1 MNSAQTTWADT
12 PEPGLPGTPAT
23 EPLLVRT
30 VAGLKA
36 AVAAALTAVPGR
48 GNAPRTLALVPTM
61 GALHEGHATLIRHA
75 REESDVV
82 VVTIFVN
89 ELQFNDAQDYARYP
103 RTLDADLR
111 LLGGVGA
118 DIVFAP
124 EASEV
129 YPDGVPLVALRS
141 GPLGEAFEGA
151 ARPGHFDGMLAVVAK
166 LLHYGQPPLSLGL
179 PVEYRAYFGQKDAQ
193 QVVLIRR
200 MVKDLAY
207 EVDIRSVPIVR
218 NAQGLALSSR
228 NAFLTG
234 PEAKAALVLYEALS
248 LIRRRAEKHEQ
259 LYLEDAVALVGLQP
273 LVRLDYFELV
283 DPDTLAPLAFNC
295 QDTPFTGEGLLL
307 LAAQVGAVRLI
318 DNVPLG
324 T

>member
-1 MNSAQTTWADT
+1 MNSAQGTWSNA
-12 PEPGLPGTPAT
+12 PEPGRLETPFT
-23 EPLLVRT
+23 EPLVVRT
-30 VAGLKA
+30 VIELKA
-36 AVAAALTAVPGR
+36 ALATALSAVPGR
-48 GNAPRTLALVPTM
+48 GDDPRNLALVPTM

-75 REESDVV
+75 REENDVV

-89 ELQFNDAQDYARYP
+89 ELQFNDAIDFARYP
-103 RTLDADLR
+103 RTLEADLE
-111 LLGGVGA
+111 LLGSVGA

-124 EASEV
+124 ETTEV

-166 LLHYGQPPLSLGL
+166 LLHFGQPPLSLGL

-200 MVKDLAY
+200 MVTDLAY

-234 PEAKAALVLYEALS
+234 PEATAALVLHEALT
-248 LIRRRAEKHEQ
+248 LIRRRAEKHEP
-259 LYLEDAVALVGLQP
+259 LYLEDAVALIGLQP

-295 QDTPFTGEGLLL
+295 QDTPFTGEALLL

-324 T
+324 P

>member
-1 MNSAQTTWADT
+1 MNSAHATWSESTDPAR
-12 PEPGLPGTPAT
+12 PGGNRT

-30 VAGLKA
+30 VAELKTA
-36 AVAAALTAVPGR
+36 MAAALTAAPAPA
-48 GNAPRTLALVPTM
+48 NTPRTLALVPTM
-61 GALHEGHATLIRHA
+61 GALHEGHATLIRQA
-75 REESDVV
+75 RQENDVV

-89 ELQFNDAQDYARYP
+89 ELQFNDATDFARYP
-103 RTLDADLR
+103 RTLAADLS
-111 LLGGVGA
+111 LLASAGA

-151 ARPGHFDGMLAVVAK
+151 SRPGHFDGMLAVVAK

-179 PVEYRAYFGQKDAQ
+179 AVNYSAYFGQKDAQ

-218 NAQGLALSSR
+218 NAKGLALSSR
-228 NAFLTG
+228 NAFLTDA
-234 PEAKAALVLYEALS
+234 EAAAALVLHEALT
-248 LIRRRAEKHEQ
+248 LIRHRAEKHEP
-259 LYLEDAVALVGLQP
+259 LYLEDAVALIGLQP
-273 LVRLDYFELV
+273 LVELDYFELV
-283 DPDTLAPLAFNC
+283 DPQTLAPLAFNC
-295 QDTPFTGEGLLL
+295 HETPFTGEGLLL

-324 T
+324 P